1 MKNKFAFVFCFASS
15 VLTAVAANEAVKQAN
30 ELRNDLD
37 KKKTHYAKIIDAL
50 EEFRAT
56 EICVTNPAARAHVD
70 KLMLQFCQRPGWTSF
85 RRWNYNLLDR
95 IPSVAARDVDD
106 PEIAVHEKLAIGSQL
121 AEYYAGEKMFE
132 EAEQV
137 YAKIEAAAKACS
149 NERTRDGVLAGVT
162 FGRADLFRFQDR
174 FEDAWKMVEQAAP
187 SDYARA
193 LKMATKLA
201 DADGNTARAEAIL
214 AGIPAE
220 NRRKYYGSL
229 GWRTDA
235 MKDDVYKCIMDRKLP
250 EQERLNLVLG
260 WFGGTDNRSRQALST
275 VRKMALTN
283 LTADVGCLHRACYA
297 ANWPKVVECFELL
310 GETKTY
316 SAPANRLMYLR
327 ALGATGRL
335 EDAAK
340 FADEYAKAP
349 KLAAVDKAKY
359 AAIVAL
365 ARGQD
370 AEKAIAACG
379 LEHKDE
385 VEALK
390 TAVSFALVWLKN
402 DAAEQMAKKYA
413 AHFIDYPQ
421 RTMKVPFVKEGV
433 STIPA
438 WRKVVGRLDRQL
450 CDRKFGVNLDV
461 FATDVATGKK
471 GVDATE
477 FDSKNAMMEISAAC
491 DVKGVHLFLYVR
503 DPAARAV
510 ESGFAG
516 GIGNEMYFAPGK
528 YEPYVCFGSSPRTGP
543 GFAFQTCYDS
553 LGNSQI
559 DLVQAKKR
567 RTCGWESEFTDTDYV
582 QHLFF
587 SWDNFYQKI
596 PANGSKWRFEC
607 VAFCPSG
614 AFSLGGSKSVHNSS
628 KFCDLEFELK
638 PEDVTAIRR
647 GLLYRCVKGGWR
659 SAGRID
665 VFDKWGDQE
674 IGDPAFYDEVLKPI
688 EKELSDYA
696 KMVKPEMSDADVNL
710 VFEKAYV
717 RMKGLR
723 HEIDQLRRVWLVD
736 QAVR

>member
-1 MKNKFAFVFCFASS
+1 MKNKFAFVFCLASS

-30 ELRNDLD
+30 ELQKDLD

-50 EEFRAT
+50 EEFRA
-56 EICVTNPAARAHVD
+56 ENCMTNAAARAHVD
-70 KLMLQFCQRPGWTSF
+70 KLMLRLCQRPPWTSF
-85 RRWNYNLLDR
+85 RRWSYNLLDR

-106 PEIAVHEKLAIGSQL
+106 PEISPREKLEIGSQL
-121 AEYYAGEKMFE
+121 AEYYAGEKMFK

-149 NERTRDGVLAGVT
+149 NERTRDSVLAGVT

-174 FEDAWKMVEQAAP
+174 FEDAWKLVEKAAP

-220 NRRKYYGSL
+220 NRRKYYKSL

-235 MKDDVYKCIMDRKLP
+235 MKDDVFKCVMDKKLP
-250 EQERLNLVLG
+250 EQERLNLALD
-260 WFGGTDNRSRQALST
+260 WFDGTDNRSRQVRTT
-275 VRKMALTN
+275 VKGMSLTN
-283 LTADVGCLHRACYA
+283 LTADVRCLHHACSA
-297 ANWPKVVECFELL
+297 ANWPRVVECFELL
-310 GETKTY
+310 GATKTY
-316 SAPANRLMYLR
+316 CVPANRRMYLR
-327 ALGATGRL
+327 ALGAVGRL
-335 EDAAK
+335 DEAAK
-340 FADEYAKAP
+340 LADEYSGAE

-359 AAIVAL
+359 AAIAAL
-365 ARGQD
+365 ARGTD
-370 AEKAIAACG
+370 PEKAISECG

-385 VEALK
+385 AEALK
-390 TAVSFALVWLKN
+390 TAVSFALVWCRN
-402 DAAEQMAKKYA
+402 DAAEQLAKKYA
-413 AHFIDYPQ
+413 TYFVDYPQ

-471 GVDATE
+471 GIDATE
-477 FDSKNAMMEISAAC
+477 FDSKDAMVEISAVC
-491 DVKGVHLFLYVR
+491 DARGLHIFLYVR
-503 DPAARAV
+503 DLAARTV

-516 GIGNEMYFAPGK
+516 GIGCEMYFAPGK
-528 YEPYVCFGSSPRTGP
+528 YEPYVSFGSDPRTGP
-543 GFAFQTCYDS
+543 GYAFQTCYDS
-553 LGNSQI
+553 QGNSTI
-559 DLVQAKKR
+559 DVAQQKGR
-567 RTCGWESEFTDTDYV
+567 RSCGWDSEFTDTDYV
-582 QHLFF
+582 QHFFF
-587 SWDNFYQKI
+587 SWDNFYQKM
-596 PANGSKWRFEC
+596 PVNGSKWRFEC
-607 VAFCPSG
+607 IAFCPSG
-614 AFSLGGSKSVHNSS
+614 AFSLGGSKSVHNTS

-659 SAGRID
+659 TRGRLD

-710 VFEKAYV
+710 VFEKALP

-723 HEIDQLRRVWLVD
+723 HEIDQLRRV
-736 QAVR
+736 